1 MVSARGGHWRG
12 RGDGPVCFRAWPHEW
27 PCSHGY
33 TLQRSTCVGEAS
45 PGTQNQEDTRIH
57 ILLRDRRRETDTQR
71 DRHTER
77 QTRRQTDTERDRR
90 GETDTQR
97 DRRGD
102 RQTRRET
109 DVERD
114 TGRGRDG
121 FRSGGESRWPRE
133 CVVGSS
139 GLRRVGW
146 QAGGPWGRVAVASR
160 VQNLEAALGGKV
172 GNSGAVSYNS
182 ACYLGAGFRFSL
194 GNLSLCSSSPSTDGT
209 RPTHIMGVI
218 SFTKLVD
225 CRC

>member
-57 ILLRDRRRETDTQR
+57 ILLRDA
-71 DRHTER
+71 ER
-77 QTRRQTDTERDRR
+77 QTHR
-90 GETDTQR
+90 ETDTQR

-146 QAGGPWGRVAVASR
+146 QAGGQWGRVAVASR